1 MTQHEKVLRY
11 LSKNRRMTIR
21 DGVVKLYIN
30 SPHKRVK
37 ELEEMGVA
45 IKHIPVTKDGVRF
58 VVYVLEPGQERVAE
72 LLEAWGG
79 KNDTPE
85 M

>member
-11 LSKNRRMTIR
+11 LKEHRGMTIR

-37 ELEEMGVA
+37 ELEEMGVK
-45 IKHIPVTKDGVRF
+45 IKHIPVTKDGTRF
-58 VVYVLEPGQERVAE
+58 VLYMMEPGQERVTE
-72 LLEAWGG
+72 LLNKWS
-79 KNDTPE
+79 K
-85 M
+85 